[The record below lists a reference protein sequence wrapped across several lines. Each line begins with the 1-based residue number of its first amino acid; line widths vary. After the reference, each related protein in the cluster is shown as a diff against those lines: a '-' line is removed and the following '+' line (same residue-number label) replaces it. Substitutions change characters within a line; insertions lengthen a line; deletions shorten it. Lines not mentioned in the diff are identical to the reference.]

1 MGVKQNTAE
10 VRHRQP
16 VGLGSRKIST
26 ATVGETSRSPQ
37 LSATLS
43 LRERTSCRYGGVRLS
58 SIASTLLLSLDRM
71 PLTYANV
78 SRASSEAVPL

>member
-26 ATVGETSRSPQ
+26 ATVGENEQVAPTVCYSEPPRAHQ
-37 LSATLS
+37 L
-43 LRERTSCRYGGVRLS
+43 
-58 SIASTLLLSLDRM
+58 
-71 PLTYANV
+71 
-78 SRASSEAVPL
+78 